1 MRHEL
6 LSASIKVYGTRY
18 SRSILV
24 LACLLSLIGL
34 SGCEQAEGAK
44 KAITETAE
52 EAKKAAGELM
62 TESVDKAQ
70 QVIGEVTSN
79 TGESEDEGKKE
90 KEDTESAEEKANEEG
105 G

>member
-1 MRHEL
+1 MRTL
-6 LSASIKVYGTRY
+6 

-34 SGCEQAEGAK
+34 SGCEQAEEAAK
-44 KAITETAE
+44 KAG
-52 EAKKAAGELM
+52 GELM
-62 TESVDKAQ
+62 TQAVDKAQ
-70 QVIGEVTSN
+70 QAIGELTGN

-90 KEDTESAEEKANEEG
+90 KEDTESAEDEGKKEDAESAEEKANEEG

>member
-6 LSASIKVYGTRY
+6 LSASIKIYGTRY

-34 SGCEQAEGAK
+34 SGCEQAEEAAK
-44 KAITETAE
+44 KV
-52 EAKKAAGELM
+52 AGELM

>member
-1 MRHEL
+1 MRTL
-6 LSASIKVYGTRY
+6 

-34 SGCEQAEGAK
+34 SGCEQAEEAAK
-44 KAITETAE
+44 KAG
-52 EAKKAAGELM
+52 GELM
-62 TESVDKAQ
+62 TQAVDKAQ
-70 QVIGEVTSN
+70 QAIGELTGN

-90 KEDTESAEEKANEEG
+90 KEDTESAKDEGEKEDAESAEEKANEEG